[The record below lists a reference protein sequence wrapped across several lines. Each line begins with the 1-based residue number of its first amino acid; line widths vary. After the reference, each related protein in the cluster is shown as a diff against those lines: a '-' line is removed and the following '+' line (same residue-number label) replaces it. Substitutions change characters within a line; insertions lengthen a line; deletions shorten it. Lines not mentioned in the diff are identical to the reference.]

1 MLDNIGAEGDRSPD
15 LDSLDFSSLLDMF
28 ENSDLT
34 FNQMKHK
41 VEICESKEFEEKL
54 HIMYK
59 IFEKFLV
66 GIGRVRESIIKFYFF
81 QV

>member
-54 HIMYK
+54 HIRFSK
-59 IFEKFLV
+59 SFWLA
-66 GIGRVRESIIKFYFF
+66 
-81 QV
+81 